1 MSNICRSNYILFY
14 LGLILKIVLG
24 CVLASKF
31 LTDLFI
37 PFISYFVDSG
47 FSNPYKHFQ
56 GNGSA
61 SATASFPYPA
71 LMLYIMSLP
80 RILFGWLGSEN
91 SFIIL
96 FLSRLPLLI
105 ADVSIFFVLKYW
117 LKDSYLSKLIWFYW
131 LSPVII
137 YISYIHGQLD
147 AIPVAILFVSLYF
160 FFKSNTKLSALF
172 LGLAL
177 ATKTSILITYPF
189 FFLAL
194 MSKNIKTKDLLLF
207 FAIATCSFLIVNLQ
221 YIFDPYFLQM
231 VFFNK
236 EQAKLFAT
244 FIPIG
249 GHYIYIVPA
258 ATLVLFVH
266 GALLGRYN
274 RNIFMM
280 FLGFSFSSILLFI
293 PPMQGWYFWLIPF
306 LSYFYIKE
314 EGRAPLLFWC
324 LQIFYLLYFIFSENA
339 DYFSVLQPILPNLAE
354 SKILYYYLLDKGFD
368 SSKLLNLIVTA
379 LQTTLLLNCWWIYK
393 KGFENYI
400 HKIITSTPFLIGI
413 GGNSGAGKTTI
424 SAALLNVFLPQNTT
438 ILRGD
443 DMHKWQR
450 GDEKWQEFTHLDP
463 MANHLHKEIDFLK
476 KLKSGKTIYRR
487 HYDHNTGKFTN
498 ESALTPNNLIV
509 FEGLHPF
516 YLTAQRDLYNLK
528 IFVNPDRDLLFHWKI
543 SRDMA
548 KRGYS
553 KEKIIE
559 QLVKRDKDSKKY
571 IETQKN
577 KADILIEPT
586 PVKTIDNLGDK
597 DEVVEIYYKLLLSN
611 SVYIE
616 SIVASIRNIK
626 TIDIKHDYAE
636 EEHQSLIIKGTC
648 SSQQIRE
655 LANSYIMGLEEL
667 GIDNSEWPDN
677 CFGVVVLLLTYYIFE
692 IAEYDKK

>member
-1 MSNICRSNYILFY
+1 MSMSNICRPNYILFY
-14 LGLILKIVLG
+14 LGLTLKIFLG
-24 CVLASKF
+24 CILASKF

-47 FSNPYKHFQ
+47 FENPYKHFQ
-56 GNGSA
+56 NNGA
-61 SATASFPYPA
+61 NASFPYPT
-71 LMLYIMSLP
+71 LMLYIMSVP
-80 RILFGWLGSEN
+80 RILFGWLGAEN
-91 SFIIL
+91 SFVIL

-105 ADVSIFFVLKYW
+105 ADISIFFILKSW
-117 LKDSYLSKLIWFYW
+117 LKDKYLSKLIWFYW

-137 YISYIHGQLD
+137 YVSYIHGQLD
-147 AIPVAILFVSLYF
+147 AIPVSILFVSLYF
-160 FFKSNTKLSALF
+160 FFKNNTKLSALF

-194 MSKNIKTKDLLLF
+194 MSKNEKIRDLLLF
-207 FAIATCSFLIVNLQ
+207 FTIAVSSFFIINLQ

-231 VFFNK
+231 VFQNQ
-236 EQAKLFAT
+236 EQAKLFDSL
-244 FIPIG
+244 IPIG
-249 GHYIYIVPA
+249 SHYIYIIPA

-280 FLGFSFSSILLFI
+280 FLGFSFSIILLFI
-293 PPMQGWYFWLIPF
+293 TPMQGWYFWLIPF

-314 EGRAPLLFWC
+314 EGRAPLLFWG
-324 LQIFYLLYFIFSENA
+324 LQIFYLLYFIFSEKA
-339 DYFSVLQPILPNLAE
+339 DYFSVLRVILPDLTE
-354 SKILYYYLLDKGFD
+354 SKILYYYLRDMGFD

-379 LQTTLLLNCWWIYK
+379 LQTTLLLNCFWIYR
-393 KGFENYI
+393 KGFESYVN
-400 HKIITSTPFLIGI
+400 KIITSTPFLIGI
-413 GGNSGAGKTTI
+413 GGNSGAGKTTV
-424 SAALLNVFLPQNTT
+424 SDALLDVFLPQNTT
-438 ILRGD
+438 LLRGD

-498 ESALTPNNLIV
+498 ESALTPNNLII

-516 YLTAQRDLYNLK
+516 YLTAQRSLYNLK
-528 IFVNPDRDLLFHWKI
+528 IFVNPHKDLLFHWKI
-543 SRDMA
+543 SRDMT

-559 QLVKRDKDSKKY
+559 QLEKRDKDSKKY
-571 IETQKN
+571 IETQRN

-586 PVKTIDNLGDK
+586 PVKTIENIGDK
-597 DEVVEIYYKLLLSN
+597 NEIVEIYYKLLLSN

-616 SIVASIRNIK
+616 SIVASLKNIE

-636 EEHQSLIIKGTC
+636 EEHQRLIIKGTC
-648 SSQQIRE
+648 SSQQIRKI
-655 LANSYIMGLEEL
+655 ADSYISGLEEL
-667 GIDNSEWPDN
+667 GIDSSVWPND
-677 CFGVVVLLLTYYIFE
+677 CLGVVVLLLTYYIFE